1 VADPLEE
8 LDMADPNYEE
18 FARIFGHFQP
28 TEEEI
33 SEMKIESQVEGGE
46 QNEQNQEPEPE
57 VKQMS
62 KKEKKRLKRISVAV
76 LKQLVRRPDVVES
89 WDVTAADPRLLVHLK
104 SYKNTVPVPRHWNQK
119 RKYLQGK
126 RGVEKT
132 PFDLPEFIAA
142 TGISKIRAAIQEKED
157 NKKLKKQN
165 KEKKCNQN

>member
-1 VADPLEE
+1 MEKNQSILNGVLTNGIKKEKTFMKKKKKKRARAERKFLPSGQSQDSKEDTIEVEYVVADPLEE

-62 KKEKKRLKRISVAV
+62 KKEKK
-76 LKQLVRRPDVVES
+76 
-89 WDVTAADPRLLVHLK
+89 
-104 SYKNTVPVPRHWNQK
+104 
-119 RKYLQGK
+119 
-126 RGVEKT
+126 
-132 PFDLPEFIAA
+132 
-142 TGISKIRAAIQEKED
+142 KIETH
-157 NKKLKKQN
+157 
-165 KEKKCNQN
+165 